1 MHSTRRGCMP
11 FWRLCLHA
19 SASSS
24 GKSTP
29 APSYDMSGG
38 EDLFACFGNI
48 GSAPLTPLWQPQGQ
62 GGARRDVSSTPDP
75 LCDPNRNDFSPSCC
89 VRRCRWNQWESVGFG
104 ATAAFFNGRVN
115 SRLPPECPVR
125 VAAKTARNPPSD
137 TLIFSDGSP
146 AGSAAG
152 DLGGPGSWGR
162 GGNVSDRLFG
172 WPCFTLAA
180 ALDTEAISHGA
191 GTSRMYS

>member
-1 MHSTRRGCMP
+1 MC
-11 FWRLCLHA
+11 
-19 SASSS
+19 
-24 GKSTP
+24 
-29 APSYDMSGG
+29 
-38 EDLFACFGNI
+38 
-48 GSAPLTPLWQPQGQ
+48 Q
-62 GGARRDVSSTPDP
+62 
-75 LCDPNRNDFSPSCC
+75 
-89 VRRCRWNQWESVGFG
+89 VRRTPFVTPIKMILAEVAARAGASVQVESVGFG

-115 SRLPPECPVR
+115 SRLPLECPVR

-152 DLGGPGSWGR
+152 DLGGSGSWGR

>member
-1 MHSTRRGCMP
+1 M
-11 FWRLCLHA
+11 
-19 SASSS
+19 
-24 GKSTP
+24 
-29 APSYDMSGG
+29 
-38 EDLFACFGNI
+38 
-48 GSAPLTPLWQPQGQ
+48 
-62 GGARRDVSSTPDP
+62 
-75 LCDPNRNDFSPSCC
+75 
-89 VRRCRWNQWESVGFG
+89 GFG

-115 SRLPPECPVR
+115 SRLPLECPVR
-125 VAAKTARNPPSD
+125 VTAKTARNPPSD

-152 DLGGPGSWGR
+152 DLGGPGLWGR